1 MGLLGCIF
9 KTFLPLVLYF
19 IPFQTA
25 FSPGHKSNDYDRI
38 QWQLEGPA
46 CTHFSSYDPQN
57 SRQDFSHAL
66 SGWFVT
72 SLVKIRMSDY
82 QFPKYVLQNGVL
94 NLSATKASVESKGRG
109 EMKRKPVY
117 IVFPPWIYSSSRI
130 TKRFK
135 DLRLLGV
142 YAPALS
148 SPHSRFRGGKKKNF
162 LSLNPPW
169 IYELYITFCLLVSQQ
184 IRVPKVKKKL
194 SNQKFYFYKW
204 DESNRCYLL

>member
-1 MGLLGCIF
+1 
-9 KTFLPLVLYF
+9 
-19 IPFQTA
+19 
-25 FSPGHKSNDYDRI
+25 
-38 QWQLEGPA
+38 
-46 CTHFSSYDPQN
+46 
-57 SRQDFSHAL
+57 
-66 SGWFVT
+66 
-72 SLVKIRMSDY
+72 
-82 QFPKYVLQNGVL
+82 
-94 NLSATKASVESKGRG
+94 
-109 EMKRKPVY
+109 MKRKPVY

-184 IRVPKVKKKL
+184 IRVPKVKK
-194 SNQKFYFYKW
+194 N
-204 DESNRCYLL
+204 YLIKNSIFISGTKATDVTFSDSGASQDDG